1 MEIRN
6 RKTRQNTQKR
16 PKTMPFLGPGGRSST
31 QFLYDIRVYTNV
43 SVTVRSVYIYTLCLC
58 GGWHKNTHTHVSS
71 YFCVCLVSTF
81 LFTCRKNK
89 GKSTKRLTWHKPDKI
104 KKGLRYNISYYHI
117 KLDGY
122 MYEWMCGYS
131 R

>member
-1 MEIRN
+1 M
-6 RKTRQNTQKR
+6 
-16 PKTMPFLGPGGRSST
+16 
-31 QFLYDIRVYTNV
+31 
-43 SVTVRSVYIYTLCLC
+43 LCLC
-58 GGWHKNTHTHVSS
+58 GGWHKNTHTHTYVSS